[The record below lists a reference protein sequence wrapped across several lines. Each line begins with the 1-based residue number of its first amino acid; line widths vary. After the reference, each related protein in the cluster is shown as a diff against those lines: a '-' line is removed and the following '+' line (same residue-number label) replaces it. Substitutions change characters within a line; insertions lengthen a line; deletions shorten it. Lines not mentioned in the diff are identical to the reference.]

1 MRLFVV
7 ASVASMILGC
17 GSQAPLVTTVSTSTE
32 SAHELTTFLERDP
45 RHNPE
50 KGVQAVTYGV
60 AVLYQGQLIYRY
72 LAPGYSPDSKFLTW
86 SVSKGFLH
94 ALLGIALKDGRIRI
108 ADSICKYLPSLTQ
121 LCSVKIEHL
130 LTFSSGIDWKESY
143 EDTDLSKSSV
153 TQLLYGDGH
162 TDMAG
167 FVGSHMLSSKPGSAW
182 SYSSGDAILLSAVLR
197 AAYKG
202 DYDDLPQKRLFGPLA
217 MNHTTW
223 ERDAS
228 GLYVAS
234 AYVYTSVEDLARFGR
249 LYLQEGMWKEKEII
263 PADWVRLG
271 RELPDVFLK
280 KRLWQK
286 TWDIPGRLWW
296 LNSPVP
302 SLNWGQPWIN
312 APKDTF
318 SQRGHWGQ
326 LLVMIPS
333 ENLVIVRVGLNRGK
347 DARFD
352 TDTFLKLARALR
364 GNR

>member
-1 MRLFVV
+1 MNDDKTLFINTQPFQIVV
-7 ASVASMILGC
+7 L
-17 GSQAPLVTTVSTSTE
+17 PLVI
-32 SAHELTTFLERDP
+32 P
-45 RHNPE
+45 
-50 KGVQAVTYGV
+50 Q
-60 AVLYQGQLIYRY
+60 
-72 LAPGYSPDSKFLTW
+72 
-86 SVSKGFLH
+86 
-94 ALLGIALKDGRIRI
+94 
-108 ADSICKYLPSLTQ
+108 
-121 LCSVKIEHL
+121 
-130 LTFSSGIDWKESY
+130 
-143 EDTDLSKSSV
+143 
-153 TQLLYGDGH
+153 
-162 TDMAG
+162 
-167 FVGSHMLSSKPGSAW
+167 
-182 SYSSGDAILLSAVLR
+182 AILTVV
-197 AAYKG
+197 YKVG
-202 DYDDLPQKRLFGPLA
+202 
-217 MNHTTW
+217 T
-223 ERDAS
+223 
-228 GLYVAS
+228 
-234 AYVYTSVEDLARFGR
+234 
-249 LYLQEGMWKEKEII
+249 KEII